1 MLNQAV
7 AAAVIAFFARSVVA
21 DSDDKIYGSI
31 AGQYCL
37 FADSYLSCTLDT
49 YPVINPF
56 QGSEFHLA
64 DAGCWKGA
72 GEYDLVVSEEMHVSI
87 EADNQQFV
95 SKVSLTCGSDD
106 AVVYTQSD
114 FVSSNQ
120 VTWKCSA
127 ASGYAVLYC
136 DGKSTIEVKYLYY
149 GGKTASGGLCYFHDN
164 TCPSALKQV
173 KATSTKTANIAL
185 PTPYT
190 STPIVGKCVPN
201 TIEEV
206 CEIVNDPLVN
216 PFTGLNFYI
225 TGSGSHSALASDELN
240 VSFTMQNNILKSVTI
255 SCTGQK
261 DVLVAAGSLG
271 IEVDFFSAC
280 GSAGWVHLL
289 DMETYIDMKQIWYY
303 GNTGTGGLCYGSMGT
318 CTLVKTVSTTA
329 AVKTTLTTTAAK
341 TTSVAATTKTTTA
354 VTSAKPTSSSAK
366 PTSSSAKPTS
376 AATTAAVTYG
386 VAATTTPS
394 AAKTTSTAAA
404 TYGVP
409 VATTTTTPMAAAV
422 TAASASTSTV
432 VRYTYVAPGAT
443 TTSKNLL
450 NSDAAGARLT
460 AFSVFLLAVL
470 VA

>member
-136 DGKSTIEVKYLYY
+136 DGKSTIECLET
-149 GGKTASGGLCYFHDN
+149 GK
-164 TCPSALKQV
+164 V